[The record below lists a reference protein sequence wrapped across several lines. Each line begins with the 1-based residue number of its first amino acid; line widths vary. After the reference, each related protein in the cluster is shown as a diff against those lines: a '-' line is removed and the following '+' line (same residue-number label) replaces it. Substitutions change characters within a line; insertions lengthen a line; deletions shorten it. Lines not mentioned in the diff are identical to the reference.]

1 MPQVVVAVVSFIGTV
16 GAATV
21 AAVAGAG
28 ALSAISVGAMFAIG
42 AGVIAGGLMLANKLI
57 SSLYEMPKMD
67 TDASRQRTVKGTIEP
82 QKILY
87 GQNLVSGPI
96 SFVGTYGDT
105 NRVLAHAVVLA
116 GHEVEE
122 IVDIYFD
129 DEVITDSQIDANGY
143 VTSGTFGPK
152 GNKSFTFGVTNFGT
166 NICKINRYTGASGQ
180 TADPDLVSNFFSYTS
195 DHVGTGLAYITTHWL
210 LKDGSQ
216 KTWDQYSPQNIKA
229 IVKGRKVYDPRTT
242 LTAYSDNPAL
252 CLADYL
258 TNTDFG
264 MGIASAKI
272 DWDSVEAAAN
282 ACDVTVSVPSGT
294 EKRFA
299 CNGVLFGTD
308 SHKTNINKI
317 LSSMNGLLSFT
328 NGKYVIRAGVYEAPT
343 VNLDEDNL
351 IGAVSI
357 KTSFE
362 RSDRFNTVTGTFI
375 DPAQNYKAT
384 EFPEVQLTAALLRD
398 NGEVLSKDIQL
409 PMTNSSYMA
418 QRIAHK
424 LVQISDQQKV
434 VTFPTNLAG
443 MQIAIGDRVSVSL
456 EEFNWSNK
464 VFICLGWTFSDSG
477 NGGVNLILR
486 EDDSGSYADPTVGEY
501 STISATGGIITGFKG
516 FPDPQNLTATA
527 GLKSIELNW
536 DNPDNM
542 SDIEQ
547 IEVFASPN
555 SNWASAVK
563 IGSVSGTQFT
573 HDESNAVDS
582 VAIGDTRYYWVRA
595 RGYSVGDSAE
605 EVSDRNPDNDT
616 STISATAGSIPWNDV
631 SGDAKPEDNATVGA
645 TVGTDLYDDDGATVL
660 THDDIANAVLRLD
673 LSNVQIETGEVLDLE
688 TGQDVLIQN
697 LGDVAIYVNESNQII
712 NSNISA
718 VSNAVSG
725 LEATI
730 VDLVSGVS
738 DVYVQP
744 TPPVAGVG
752 GIPDPIPTFSRWYD
766 SDDSNA
772 PYYWNDTEWVSL
784 ADPRIASNAAS
795 ITTLQSGLNTANT
808 NISANS
814 SAIDVLDT
822 TTIAQGNS
830 ITSLS
835 SDVTTLQTDLTAAE
849 GNITTNSTAIS
860 SLTTRVTAAEGTIV
874 TNSTDISSLET
885 NVTNLQTNTT
895 ANATAIS
902 GLDTR
907 VTQTEA
913 DITASASDITALET
927 TVNDATTGVLA
938 NAGAISGLDTRVT
951 SAEGTIDAHTSDITA
966 LEVVVNDGTTGVLAN
981 ASAISSLDSR
991 VTINEGAISST
1002 ASDTTALQA
1011 SFTDLTKIQGEADA
1025 VITTEDGTELVLNLP
1040 TDVAQATSE
1049 ATTLLDARVT
1059 SAEGTITSQ
1068 SSAITQLQSDLTTLD
1083 GEQTGTATA
1092 LSALTTRVTT
1102 AEGSITV
1109 NSTDITALESSL
1121 ATTDGNVSANSTAIS
1136 SLDTRVT
1143 SAEGSI
1149 TANSSS
1155 ITTLESSLTTA
1166 NTNITA
1172 NADAITAIDTRVTTA
1187 EGNITSQASSITDLQ
1202 TSLSTAEGNIT
1213 ANADAIT
1220 AIDVRV
1226 TAAEGSIES
1235 QSTSITALESD
1246 VSTAQT
1252 TADGKVTTFYQDEPP
1267 TAEADGDLWFDTNDG
1282 NKLYRWNAGLATPAW
1297 VEVRDSGISGNA
1309 TAIESLTTR
1318 VTATEDSIDSQSTS
1332 ITELQSSVS
1341 TAQTTADGKV
1351 ATFYQDEAPTAEG
1364 DGDLWFD
1371 TNDGNKLYRWDASLE
1386 TPAWVEVRDEGISGN
1401 ATAIESLDTRV
1412 TANENSI
1419 TSQASSITTLQSDVV
1434 TAQTSADSKA
1444 QTYYQDDA
1452 PTGVNDGDLWFDTND
1467 NNKLYRWDGSLATP
1481 AWVSVRDGVTTAN
1494 ATAIT
1499 SLDTRVTATEG
1510 DITSQATAITALETT
1525 VGENTTS
1532 ITQNTTSIDGVKAQY
1547 TVTIDNGQVSGFGL
1561 VADIIDGEPASAF
1574 IVNAD
1579 QFAVGGA
1586 GELGDE
1592 YPFVVYTTEQTVSK
1606 NGTNYTIPAGIYIKD
1621 AFIQNAAIEA
1631 AQIQNAAITNAKIK
1645 DGEITNAKIGNLQV
1659 DTAKI
1664 ANGAITNR
1672 YAVYTDGAVVV
1683 DSATYVK
1690 VQELSSIDFDGGT
1703 VSILFNCSLDDALSN
1718 RFDIRLSEESQREY
1732 TAGSMIFT
1740 QVFSGFASY
1749 SFFPQMITLALTIQP
1764 AAGTYD
1770 IEVYSKRADTAATSL
1785 DHIVAQRFLQA
1796 IETKK

>member
-328 NGKYVIRAGVYEAPT
+328 NGKYVIRAGVYEAPA

-616 STISATAGSIPWNDV
+616 STISATVGSIPWNDV

-673 LSNVQIETGEVLDLE
+673 LLNVQIETGEVLDLE

-718 VSNAVSG
+718 VSNTVSG

-738 DVYVQP
+738 DVYVQA
-744 TPPVAGVG
+744 TPPIAGVG

-784 ADPRIASNAAS
+784 ADPRIASNASS
-795 ITTLQSGLNTANT
+795 INTLQADLNTANADISANASAIDAVEALVIANGDDISAISART
-808 NISANS
+808 DILEADLETAEGEISANTSLIETAQTSILTNAGNISA
-814 SAIDVLDT
+814 
-822 TTIAQGNS
+822 QGVR
-830 ITSLS
+830 ITEL
-835 SDVTTLQTDLTAAE
+835 
-849 GNITTNSTAIS
+849 
-860 SLTTRVTAAEGTIV
+860 EGTV
-874 TNSTDISSLET
+874 NDET
-885 NVTNLQTNTT
+885 SGVSATYAITQALNGQIETIDGLVT
-895 ANATAIS
+895 ANADDIS
-902 GLDTR
+902 
-907 VTQTEA
+907 
-913 DITASASDITALET
+913 ALEL
-927 TVNDATTGVLA
+927 TVNDADTGVVATA
-938 NAGAISGLDTRVT
+938 NALSGITARVS
-951 SAEGTIDAHTSDITA
+951 SAEDAIDTNISDISA
-966 LEVVVNDGTTGVLAN
+966 LQVTVNDPDVGVAAN
-981 ASAISSLDSR
+981 ASAISSLDAR
-991 VTINEGAISST
+991 VTVNEDNISLS
-1002 ASDTTALQA
+1002 ASDTTALQV

-1040 TDVAQATSE
+1040 TDVAQATS
-1049 ATTLLDARVT
+1049 AANTLLDARVT
-1059 SAEGTITSQ
+1059 SAEGAIVSQ
-1068 SSAITQLQSDLTTLD
+1068 STQISQLQSDLDTVD
-1083 GEQTGTATA
+1083 GEQQGTA
-1092 LSALTTRVTT
+1092 S
-1102 AEGSITV
+1102 
-1109 NSTDITALESSL
+1109 ALES
-1121 ATTDGNVSANSTAIS
+1121 
-1136 SLDTRVT
+1136 LDYK
-1143 SAEGSI
+1143 
-1149 TANSSS
+1149 
-1155 ITTLESSLTTA
+1155 
-1166 NTNITA
+1166 
-1172 NADAITAIDTRVTTA
+1172 
-1187 EGNITSQASSITDLQ
+1187 
-1202 TSLSTAEGNIT
+1202 
-1213 ANADAIT
+1213 
-1220 AIDVRV
+1220 
-1226 TAAEGSIES
+1226 
-1235 QSTSITALESD
+1235 SD
-1246 VSTAQT
+1246 
-1252 TADGKVTTFYQDEPP
+1252 
-1267 TAEADGDLWFDTNDG
+1267 
-1282 NKLYRWNAGLATPAW
+1282 
-1297 VEVRDSGISGNA
+1297 
-1309 TAIESLTTR
+1309 
-1318 VTATEDSIDSQSTS
+1318 
-1332 ITELQSSVS
+1332 
-1341 TAQTTADGKV
+1341 
-1351 ATFYQDEAPTAEG
+1351 
-1364 DGDLWFD
+1364 
-1371 TNDGNKLYRWDASLE
+1371 
-1386 TPAWVEVRDEGISGN
+1386 
-1401 ATAIESLDTRV
+1401 
-1412 TANENSI
+1412 
-1419 TSQASSITTLQSDVV
+1419 
-1434 TAQTSADSKA
+1434 
-1444 QTYYQDDA
+1444 
-1452 PTGVNDGDLWFDTND
+1452 
-1467 NNKLYRWDGSLATP
+1467 
-1481 AWVSVRDGVTTAN
+1481 
-1494 ATAIT
+1494 
-1499 SLDTRVTATEG
+1499 
-1510 DITSQATAITALETT
+1510 
-1525 VGENTTS
+1525 
-1532 ITQNTTSIDGVKAQY
+1532 
-1547 TVTIDNGQVSGFGL
+1547 
-1561 VADIIDGEPASAF
+1561 
-1574 IVNAD
+1574 
-1579 QFAVGGA
+1579 
-1586 GELGDE
+1586 
-1592 YPFVVYTTEQTVSK
+1592 
-1606 NGTNYTIPAGIYIKD
+1606 
-1621 AFIQNAAIEA
+1621 
-1631 AQIQNAAITNAKIK
+1631 
-1645 DGEITNAKIGNLQV
+1645 
-1659 DTAKI
+1659 
-1664 ANGAITNR
+1664 
-1672 YAVYTDGAVVV
+1672 
-1683 DSATYVK
+1683 
-1690 VQELSSIDFDGGT
+1690 
-1703 VSILFNCSLDDALSN
+1703 
-1718 RFDIRLSEESQREY
+1718 
-1732 TAGSMIFT
+1732 
-1740 QVFSGFASY
+1740 
-1749 SFFPQMITLALTIQP
+1749 
-1764 AAGTYD
+1764 
-1770 IEVYSKRADTAATSL
+1770 
-1785 DHIVAQRFLQA
+1785 
-1796 IETKK
+1796 